1 MKLRKV
7 EPAIAV
13 SSVARIYSDLLTV
26 AEFAAEGTPPAEIA
40 SHMKMH
46 EYKLS
51 LYLKAAQGRG
61 IDRLRAAL
69 AICRRADIASK
80 TGAGADGYLAL
91 ELLIARAL

>member
-7 EPAIAV
+7 EPSLAV
-13 SSVARIYSDLLTV
+13 ASVARIYSDLLTV
-26 AEFAAEGTPPAEIA
+26 SAFLAEGTPLPEIA
-40 SHMKMH
+40 SLMKMH

-51 LYLKAAQGRG
+51 LYKKAAEGKG

-69 AICRRADIASK
+69 ALCRRADLAAK
-80 TGAGADGYLAL
+80 TSTGADGYLAL